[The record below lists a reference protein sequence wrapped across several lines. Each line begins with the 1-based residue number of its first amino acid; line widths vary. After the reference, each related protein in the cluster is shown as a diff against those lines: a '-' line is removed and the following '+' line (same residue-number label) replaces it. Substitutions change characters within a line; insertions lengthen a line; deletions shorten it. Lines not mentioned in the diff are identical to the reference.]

1 MPIAL
6 LRLSQQPHAAICI
19 HIHTYI
25 HIYICT
31 DVCVC
36 VCMYIYRL
44 DREWLDSCP
53 SEKDLGMLVDSRLQ
67 MSQYCTHSGLHQ
79 KCCGQQD

>member
-1 MPIAL
+1 
-6 LRLSQQPHAAICI
+6 
-19 HIHTYI
+19 
-25 HIYICT
+25 
-31 DVCVC
+31 
-36 VCMYIYRL
+36 MYIYRL

-79 KCCGQQD
+79 KWCGQQD